1 MKVVADSHSI
11 YWYLAKPELLSGPA
25 LAALGEAEDTDGVVV
40 SAWTIPELWMS
51 ATRKRGDRS
60 VPRSSYELVRATLVD
75 PTTTLT
81 VEPFGAAMW
90 PHFEA
95 TSLVLP
101 DPFDSAIVATARALR
116 LPLITRDTAVTG
128 ARVVEVIW

>member
-1 MKVVADSHSI
+1 VRVVADSHSI
-11 YWYLAKPELLSGPA
+11 YWYLAKPELLSAPA
-25 LAALGEAEDTDGVVV
+25 LQALGDAEDTEGVVV

-60 VPRSSYELVRATLVD
+60 VPRPSYELVRAALVD

-81 VEPFGAAMW
+81 VESFGAAMW

-95 TSLVLP
+95 ASLVLP

-116 LPLITRDTAVTG
+116 LPLVTYDTAVTA
-128 ARVVEVIW
+128 ARLVEVIW